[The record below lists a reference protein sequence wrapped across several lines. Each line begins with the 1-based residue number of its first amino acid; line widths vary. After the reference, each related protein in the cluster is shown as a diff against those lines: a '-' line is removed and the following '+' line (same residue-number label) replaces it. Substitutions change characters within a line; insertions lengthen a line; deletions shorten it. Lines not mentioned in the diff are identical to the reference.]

1 MKYYH
6 IVYNSSQRTQDGSAG
21 LGIRT
26 YTKGTPKDYMNLLKD
41 NEFFNYTSGDL
52 LQPSPKVLM
61 EDGKIILN
69 YPATYRFAKLYSAET
84 GKVIYVLSR
93 TVSVGFDYP
102 YYVKFVAARV
112 DNFVTDAYVF
122 EEPPTTEVFEI
133 LYENAKQG
141 SVSFIPRDRVPSPE
155 NEEMRSLSLGEMALL
170 EEEEKSFACQGL
182 KQVSELAFELLF
194 AYIESCRQRLPL
206 LVKCSA
212 TDAPSLMAD
221 LIRLLPDEMKKE
233 AFFYTNYQL
242 EGVKEGYKVFFV
254 NEHYKYDY
262 ESTGQYYVFD
272 ITQNTK
278 VNTDESGAYR
288 EEWKQLFYGGNQDE
302 YLKRL
307 IWVMSPAYELVR
319 GKSTATKHVFFDYIV
334 DQKSFNFNHVFNGDE
349 ELLTSLKDYF
359 AKDRKHQQ
367 LFDKQL
373 EAYLVSD
380 RIKGSDLL
388 TLLKFVDKLESK
400 GFNLNEVVA
409 NSKKAVSVKLLETPE
424 TLKTALENLGIE
436 KLGKYFDKQ
445 VFEGKKAYLEAEELK
460 KEWHKIYKYFYP
472 VAEQNDH
479 VRILSKMLS
488 LNLPESV
495 VDEVLKGFNI
505 SDIQLCDCFA
515 EVAKRDASE
524 IDIPYKRIK
533 DILDNQERKHL
544 ELPNPDLAEK
554 IDKYV
559 LVPLMKDQE
568 RPHGIESCH
577 ELMQLLGGKFNE
589 QNASALVERA
599 LKIDTSQS
607 ASLLFY
613 KGLPYIKEKDVETF
627 VNQLVNNVKHE
638 RIEFYEKVNRHPF
651 KVQLLAAY
659 FKKNGENKKTV
670 EKLRKDGKLNLS
682 DAEFDDLMHKLVSPS
697 KSDGSNDSDD
707 APNKMMVW
715 LKRLI
720 VPVVVALLIV
730 GYFVFLRHPKTQDQT
745 LLKLEVY
752 SPLADEEI
760 IVKKYIRGLTSESEV
775 PKGSNVGDI
784 YADSVKGKE
793 GVVYFKVVAEEK
805 MIDNTEQL
813 DEQVSDSL
821 KPEGQQLELQQAE
834 DGQEESSPEAQQSE
848 EVG

>member
-21 LGIRT
+21 LGVRT
-26 YTKGTPKDYMNLLKD
+26 YTKGTPKEYINLLKD
-41 NEFFNYTSGDL
+41 DEFFNYNSGDL
-52 LQPSPKVLM
+52 SQPSPKALM

-69 YPATYRFAKLYSAET
+69 YPATYRFAKLFSAET

-112 DNFVTDAYVF
+112 DNFVTDAFVF
-122 EEPPTTEVFEI
+122 EDFPTDKTFEI
-133 LYENAKQG
+133 LYENPAPGNQC
-141 SVSFIPRDRVPSPE
+141 FIPRDRVPSSE
-155 NEEMRSLSLGEMALL
+155 NHEMQTLSLGEMGLL
-170 EEEEKSFACQGL
+170 EDEEKSFACQELG
-182 KQVSELAFELLF
+182 QVSELSFELLF
-194 AYIESCRQRLPL
+194 AYIESCRLRLPL

-212 TDAPSLMAD
+212 TDAPVLMAD
-221 LIRLLPDEMKKE
+221 LIRLLPDEMQKE
-233 AFFYTNYQL
+233 TFFYTNYQL

-262 ESTGQYYVFD
+262 ESTGQFYVFD
-272 ITQNTK
+272 MTQNTK
-278 VNTDESGAYR
+278 VATDESGTFR
-288 EEWKQLFYGGNQDE
+288 EEWKRLFNDDNKDE

-307 IWVMSPAYELVR
+307 KWVLSPAYEMVR
-319 GKSTATKHVFFDYIV
+319 GKSEATKHLFFDYMV

-349 ELLTSLKDYF
+349 ELLTALKDYF
-359 AKDRKHQQ
+359 AKDRSHQQ
-367 LFDKQL
+367 LFDKHL
-373 EAYLVSD
+373 EAYLTSD
-380 RIKGSDLL
+380 RIKGNDLL
-388 TLLKFVDKLESK
+388 SLLKFVDKLESK

-409 NSKKAVSVKLLETPE
+409 YSKKAVSGKLLETPQE
-424 TLKTALENLGIE
+424 LKAALESIGIE
-436 KLGKYFDKQ
+436 KLGKHFDKQ

-460 KEWHKIYKYFYP
+460 KEWPKIYKYFYP
-472 VAEQNDH
+472 VSEQNDYAK
-479 VRILSKMLS
+479 ILAKMLS
-488 LNLPESV
+488 LNLSESV
-495 VDEVLKGFNI
+495 VDEVIKGFNI
-505 SDIQLCDCFA
+505 SDIQLCDCLA

-544 ELPNPDLAEK
+544 ELPKPDLAEK

-559 LVPLMKDQE
+559 LAPLMKDQE
-568 RPHGIESCH
+568 RPNGIESCH

-589 QNASALVERA
+589 QNAAALVARA

-613 KGLPYIKEKDVETF
+613 KGLPYIKEKDVDAF

-638 RIEFYEKVNRHPF
+638 RIEFYDKVNRHPL

-659 FKKNGENKKTV
+659 FKKNGDNKKTI
-670 EKLRKDGKLNLS
+670 EKLRKDGILNLS
-682 DAEFDDLMHKLVSPS
+682 DAEFADLLHKIASSKAEGCNDTDDTT
-697 KSDGSNDSDD
+697 NT
-707 APNKMMVW
+707 MMVW

-720 VPVVVALLIV
+720 APIVAVLLVV
-730 GYFVFLRHPKTQDQT
+730 GYFVFLRQPKTQEQT

-752 SPLADEEI
+752 SPVADEEI
-760 IVKKYIRGLTSESEV
+760 IVKGFINGLTSDSEV

-793 GVVYFKVVAEEK
+793 AVVYFKVVAEQKAEPSEQMEK
-805 MIDNTEQL
+805 QDT
-813 DEQVSDSL
+813 V
-821 KPEGQQLELQQAE
+821 LQQKE
-834 DGQEESSPEAQQSE
+834 EPIIEEQELSEEQQSE
-848 EVG
+848 EKG

>member
-21 LGIRT
+21 LGVRT
-26 YTKGTPKDYMNLLKD
+26 YTKGTPKEYINLLKD
-41 NEFFNYTSGDL
+41 DEFFNYNSGDL
-52 LQPSPKVLM
+52 SQPSPKALM

-69 YPATYRFAKLYSAET
+69 YPATYRFAKLFSAET

-112 DNFVTDAYVF
+112 DNFVTDAFVF
-122 EEPPTTEVFEI
+122 EDFPTDKTFEI
-133 LYENAKQG
+133 LYENPAPGNQC
-141 SVSFIPRDRVPSPE
+141 FIPRDRVPSPE
-155 NEEMRSLSLGEMALL
+155 NHEMQTLSLGEMGLL
-170 EEEEKSFACQGL
+170 EDEEKSFVCQELG
-182 KQVSELAFELLF
+182 QVSELSFELLF
-194 AYIESCRQRLPL
+194 AYIESCRLRLPL

-221 LIRLLPDEMKKE
+221 LIRLLPAEMQKE
-233 AFFYTNYQL
+233 TFFYTNYQL

-272 ITQNTK
+272 MTQNAK
-278 VNTDESGAYR
+278 VATDESGTYR
-288 EEWKQLFYGGNQDE
+288 EEWRRLFHDNNKDE

-307 IWVMSPAYELVR
+307 KWVLSPAYEMVR
-319 GKSTATKHVFFDYIV
+319 GKSEATKHLFFDYMV

-349 ELLTSLKDYF
+349 ELLTALKDYF
-359 AKDRKHQQ
+359 AKDRSHQQ
-367 LFDKQL
+367 LFDKHL
-373 EAYLVSD
+373 EAYLTSD
-380 RIKGSDLL
+380 RIKGNDLL
-388 TLLKFVDKLESK
+388 SLLKFVDKLESK

-409 NSKKAVSVKLLETPE
+409 YSKKAVSGKLLETPQE
-424 TLKTALENLGIE
+424 LKAALESIGIE
-436 KLGKYFDKQ
+436 KLGKHFDKQ

-460 KEWHKIYKYFYP
+460 KEWPKIYKYFYP
-472 VAEQNDH
+472 VSEQNDYAK
-479 VRILSKMLS
+479 ILAKMLS
-488 LNLPESV
+488 LNLSESV
-495 VDEVLKGFNI
+495 VDEVIKGFNI
-505 SDIQLCDCFA
+505 SDIQLCDCLA

-544 ELPNPDLAEK
+544 ELPKPDLAEK

-559 LVPLMKDQE
+559 LAPLMKDQE
-568 RPHGIESCH
+568 RPNGIESCH

-589 QNASALVERA
+589 QNAAALVARA

-613 KGLPYIKEKDVETF
+613 KGLPYIKEKDVDAF

-638 RIEFYEKVNRHPF
+638 RIEFYDKVNRHPL

-659 FKKNGENKKTV
+659 FKKNGDNKKTV

-682 DAEFDDLMHKLVSPS
+682 DAEFTDLLHKLTPS
-697 KSDGSNDSDD
+697 SKADGSSNSND
-707 APNKMMVW
+707 ATNTILVW
-715 LKRLI
+715 LKRLA
-720 VPVVVALLIV
+720 PVVAVLLIV
-730 GYFVFLRHPKTQDQT
+730 GYFVFLRHPKTQDQK

-752 SPLADEEI
+752 SPVADE
-760 IVKKYIRGLTSESEV
+760 IVHVKEYINGITAESEV
-775 PKGSNVGDI
+775 PEGSKEGDI
-784 YADSVKGKE
+784 YADSVKDKNA
-793 GVVYFKVVAEEK
+793 VVYFKVVVEQKAEPSEQMEKQDTTLQQMEEPINEEQELAEEK
-805 MIDNTEQL
+805 
-813 DEQVSDSL
+813 
-821 KPEGQQLELQQAE
+821 
-834 DGQEESSPEAQQSE
+834 QSE
-848 EVG
+848 EIG

>member
-21 LGIRT
+21 LGVRT
-26 YTKGTPKDYMNLLKD
+26 YTKGTPKEYINLLKD
-41 NEFFNYTSGDL
+41 DEFFNYNSGDL
-52 LQPSPKVLM
+52 SQPSPKALM

-69 YPATYRFAKLYSAET
+69 YPATYRFAKLFSAET

-122 EEPPTTEVFEI
+122 EEPPTAEVFEI
-133 LYENAKQG
+133 LYENPRHG

-155 NEEMRSLSLGEMALL
+155 NEEMRTLSLGEMALL
-170 EEEEKSFACQGL
+170 EEEEKPFSCQAL
-182 KQVSELAFELLF
+182 NQVSELAFELLF
-194 AYIESCRQRLPL
+194 AYIESLRLHLPL
-206 LVKCSA
+206 LVKCA
-212 TDAPSLMAD
+212 ANDAPVLMAD
-221 LIRLLPDEMKKE
+221 LMRLLPDEMQKE

-272 ITQNTK
+272 MTQNNK
-278 VNTDESGAYR
+278 VNTDESGTYR
-288 EEWKQLFYGGNQDE
+288 EEWKQLFCGGNQDE

-307 IWVMSPAYELVR
+307 IWVMSPAYEMVR
-319 GKSTATKHVFFDYIV
+319 GKSEATKHLFFDYMV

-359 AKDRKHQQ
+359 AKDRSHQQ
-367 LFDKQL
+367 LFDKHL
-373 EAYLVSD
+373 EAYLTSD
-380 RIKGSDLL
+380 RIKGNDLL
-388 TLLKFVDKLESK
+388 SLLKFVDKLESK

-409 NSKKAVSVKLLETPE
+409 YSKKAVSDKLLETPQE
-424 TLKTALENLGIE
+424 LKAALESIGIE
-436 KLGKYFDKQ
+436 KLGKHFDKQ
-445 VFEGKKAYLEAEELK
+445 VFEGKKVYLEAEELK
-460 KEWHKIYKYFYP
+460 KEWPKIYKCFYP
-472 VAEQNDH
+472 ISEQNDYAK
-479 VRILSKMLS
+479 ILSKMLS
-488 LNLPESV
+488 LNLSESV
-495 VDEVLKGFNI
+495 VDEVIKGFGI

-533 DILDNQERKHL
+533 DILENQERKHL

-559 LVPLMKDQE
+559 LIPLMKDQE
-568 RPHGIESCH
+568 RPNGIESCH

-589 QNASALVERA
+589 QNAASLVARA
-599 LKIDTSQS
+599 LNIDTSQS

-613 KGLPYIKEKDVETF
+613 KGLPYIKGKDVDAF

-638 RIEFYEKVNRHPF
+638 RIEFYDKVNRHPF

-659 FKKNGENKKTV
+659 FKKNGDNKKTI

-682 DAEFDDLMHKLVSPS
+682 DAEYDELVYKLASPS
-697 KSDGSNDSDD
+697 KSDGSNDSYD
-707 APNKMMVW
+707 ASNKMMVW

-720 VPVVVALLIV
+720 VPVVAVLLVV
-730 GYFVFLRHPKTQDQT
+730 GFFVFFHHSSKDVTV
-745 LLKLEVY
+745 LKLEAFT
-752 SPLADEEI
+752 PTEK
-760 IVKKYIRGLTSESEV
+760 VKIKAVIDGMTIESEV
-775 PKGSNVGDI
+775 PKDAKVGDVYSNKI
-784 YADSVKGKE
+784 E
-793 GVVYFKVVAEEK
+793 GQENINYFKVVAEKKEAEPEK
-805 MIDNTEQL
+805 AQPSENQKKTE
-813 DEQVSDSL
+813 EQPQNRPSEE
-821 KPEGQQLELQQAE
+821 PQNEEQQQDQ
-834 DGQEESSPEAQQSE
+834 SPEEQQTE
-848 EVG
+848 EIG

>member
-1 MKYYH
+1 
-6 IVYNSSQRTQDGSAG
+6 
-21 LGIRT
+21 
-26 YTKGTPKDYMNLLKD
+26 MNLLKD
-41 NEFFNYTSGDL
+41 NEFFNYTSGNL

-122 EEPPTTEVFEI
+122 EEPPTAEIFEI
-133 LYENAKQG
+133 LYENPRQG

-170 EEEEKSFACQGL
+170 EEEEKPFSCQGL

-233 AFFYTNYQL
+233 VFFYTNYQL

-262 ESTGQYYVFD
+262 ESTGQYYVLD
-272 ITQNTK
+272 VTQNAK
-278 VNTDESGAYR
+278 VITDESKTYR
-288 EEWKQLFYGGNQDE
+288 EEWKKFVDTGNREE
-302 YLKRL
+302 YLKSL
-307 IWVMSPAYELVR
+307 KWVLSPAYEWVR
-319 GKSTATKHVFFDYIV
+319 GKKDSTKQVFYNYLV
-334 DQKSFNFNHVFNGDE
+334 DPKSFNFNQVFYGDD
-349 ELLTSLKDYF
+349 ELLTSLSDYF
-359 AKDRKHQQ
+359 AKDRNNQQ
-367 LFDKQL
+367 LFDKHL
-373 EAYLVSD
+373 GVNLVHD
-380 RIKGSDLL
+380 QVKGNNWLSLL
-388 TLLKFVDKLESK
+388 QFVDKLESK
-400 GFNLNEVVA
+400 GFNLKEVVSNA
-409 NSKKAVSVKLLETPE
+409 KKGVSCKLLESPE
-424 TLKTALENLGIE
+424 VLKNAIDSLGI
-436 KLGKYFDKQ
+436 KSLDKYIVKEI
-445 VFEGKKAYLEAEELK
+445 FEGRKDYLETDELK
-460 KEWHKIYKYFYP
+460 KEWPKTYKYFYP
-472 VAEQNDH
+472 DSEQNDYAK
-479 VRILSKMLS
+479 ILSKMLS
-488 LNLPESV
+488 LNLSESV
-495 VDEVLKGFNI
+495 VNEVIKGFGI

-533 DILDNQERKHL
+533 DILDNQERNHL

-599 LKIDTSQS
+599 LKIDTGQS

-613 KGLPYIKEKDVETF
+613 KGFPYIKEKDVETF

-638 RIEFYEKVNRHPF
+638 RIEFYEKVNRHPL

-659 FKKNGENKKTV
+659 FKKNGENKKIV

-682 DAEFDDLMHKLVSPS
+682 DAEFDDLVNKLASPS
-697 KSDGSNDSDD
+697 KSDGSNDSDE

-752 SPLADEEI
+752 SPLTDEDI
-760 IVKKYIRGLTSESEV
+760 IVKRFINGLTPESEV

-784 YADSVKGKE
+784 YADSVNEKE
-793 GVVYFKVVAEEK
+793 GIAYFKVVTEEK

-821 KPEGQQLELQQAE
+821 KPEGQQLKLQQTE
-834 DGQEESSPEAQQSE
+834 DGQEESSPEFQQSE

>member
-6 IVYNSSQRTQDGSAG
+6 LIYNSSQRTQDGSAG

-26 YTKGTPKDYMNLLKD
+26 YTRGMPQEYMHLLNE
-41 NEFFNYTSGDL
+41 NEFFNYSSGSL
-52 LQPSPKVLM
+52 NQPSPKVLL

-69 YPATYRFAKLYSAET
+69 YPATYRFDKLFSAVT
-84 GKVIYVLSR
+84 GKDIYVLSR
-93 TVSVGFDYP
+93 AVSVGFDYP

-112 DNFVTDAYVF
+112 DNFITDVYVF
-122 EEPPTTEVFEI
+122 EEFPTAKTFDI
-133 LYENAKQG
+133 LYENPAPGNQC
-141 SVSFIPRDRVPSPE
+141 FIPRNRVPSPE
-155 NEEMRSLSLGEMALL
+155 NDEMRTLSLGEMELL
-170 EEEEKSFACQGL
+170 EDEEKSFACQELG
-182 KQVSELAFELLF
+182 QVTELAFELLF

-272 ITQNTK
+272 ITQNNK
-278 VNTDESGAYR
+278 VNTDESGTYR
-288 EEWKQLFYGGNQDE
+288 EEWKQLFYGGNQDG

-319 GKSTATKHVFFDYIV
+319 GKSTATKHVFFDYMV

-359 AKDRKHQQ
+359 AKDRSHQQ
-367 LFDKQL
+367 LFDKHL
-373 EAYLVSD
+373 EAYLTSD
-380 RIKGSDLL
+380 RIKGNDLL
-388 TLLKFVDKLESK
+388 SLLKFVDKLESK

-409 NSKKAVSVKLLETPE
+409 YSKKAVSDKLLETPE
-424 TLKTALENLGIE
+424 ALKTALDSLGIE
-436 KLGKYFDKQ
+436 KLDKYFEKQ

-472 VAEQNDH
+472 VAEQKDY
-479 VRILSKMLS
+479 VRIMSKMLS

-495 VDEVLKGFNI
+495 VDEVIKGFGI
-505 SDIQLCDCFA
+505 SDIQLCDCLA

-533 DILDNQERKHL
+533 DILDNQERKHF
-544 ELPNPDLAEK
+544 ELPKPDLAEK
-554 IDKYV
+554 IDKYI
-559 LVPLMKDQE
+559 LAPLMKDQE
-568 RPHGIESCH
+568 RPNGIESCH

-589 QNASALVERA
+589 QNAAALVERA
-599 LKIDTSQS
+599 LKIGTSQS

-613 KGLPYIKEKDVETF
+613 KGLPYIRGNDVDAF

-638 RIEFYEKVNRHPF
+638 RAEFYSKLNGHPY
-651 KVQLLAAY
+651 KLQLLAAY
-659 FKKNGENKKTV
+659 FTKNGDGKKAI
-670 EKLRKDGKLNLS
+670 EKLRKEGKLNLT
-682 DAEFDDLMHKLVSPS
+682 DDEFEELVSKLSSSS
-697 KSDGSNDSDD
+697 KADGGKDPNGAS
-707 APNKMMVW
+707 NKMKVW
-715 LKRLI
+715 LNRLI
-720 VPVVVALLIV
+720 APVVAVLLIV
-730 GYFVFLRHPKTQDQT
+730 CYFVFMRHPNTQDQT

-760 IVKKYIRGLTSESEV
+760 IVKKFIRGLTSESEV

-793 GVVYFKVVAEEK
+793 GVAYFKVVAEQKAEPSEQKEK
-805 MIDNTEQL
+805 QDTVMQQME
-813 DEQVSDSL
+813 DSL
-821 KPEGQQLELQQAE
+821 NEEQEL
-834 DGQEESSPEAQQSE
+834 SE
-848 EVG
+848 EQPSEEIG

>member
-21 LGIRT
+21 LGVRT
-26 YTKGTPKDYMNLLKD
+26 YTKGTPKEYINLLKD
-41 NEFFNYTSGDL
+41 DEFFNYNSGDL
-52 LQPSPKVLM
+52 SQPSPKALM

-69 YPATYRFAKLYSAET
+69 YPATYRFAKLFSAET

-112 DNFVTDAYVF
+112 DNFVTDAFVF
-122 EEPPTTEVFEI
+122 EDFPTDKTFEI
-133 LYENAKQG
+133 LYENPAPGNQC
-141 SVSFIPRDRVPSPE
+141 FIPRDRVPSPE
-155 NEEMRSLSLGEMALL
+155 NHEMQTLSLGEMGLL
-170 EEEEKSFACQGL
+170 EDEEKSFACQELG
-182 KQVSELAFELLF
+182 QVSELSFELLF
-194 AYIESCRQRLPL
+194 AYIESCRLRLPL

-212 TDAPSLMAD
+212 TDAPVLMAD
-221 LIRLLPDEMKKE
+221 LIRLLPDEMQKE
-233 AFFYTNYQL
+233 TFFYTNYQL

-262 ESTGQYYVFD
+262 ESTGQFYVFD
-272 ITQNTK
+272 MTQNTK
-278 VNTDESGAYR
+278 VATDESGTFR
-288 EEWKQLFYGGNQDE
+288 EEWKRLFNDDNKDE

-307 IWVMSPAYELVR
+307 KWVLSPAYEMVR
-319 GKSTATKHVFFDYIV
+319 GKSEATKHLFFDYMV

-349 ELLTSLKDYF
+349 ELLTALKDYF
-359 AKDRKHQQ
+359 AKDRSHQQ
-367 LFDKQL
+367 LFDKHL
-373 EAYLVSD
+373 EAYLTSD
-380 RIKGSDLL
+380 RIKGNDLL
-388 TLLKFVDKLESK
+388 SLLKFVDKLESK

-409 NSKKAVSVKLLETPE
+409 YSKKAVSGKLLETPQE
-424 TLKTALENLGIE
+424 LKAALESIGIE
-436 KLGKYFDKQ
+436 KLGKHFDKQ

-460 KEWHKIYKYFYP
+460 KEWPKIYKYFYP
-472 VAEQNDH
+472 VSEQNDYAK
-479 VRILSKMLS
+479 ILAKMLS
-488 LNLPESV
+488 LNLSESV
-495 VDEVLKGFNI
+495 VDEVIKGFNI
-505 SDIQLCDCFA
+505 SDIQLCDCLA

-544 ELPNPDLAEK
+544 ELPKPDLAEK

-559 LVPLMKDQE
+559 LAPLMKDQE
-568 RPHGIESCH
+568 RPNGIESCH

-589 QNASALVERA
+589 QNAAALVARA

-613 KGLPYIKEKDVETF
+613 KGLPYIKEKDVDAF

-638 RIEFYEKVNRHPF
+638 RIEFYDKVNRHPL

-659 FKKNGENKKTV
+659 FKKNGDNKKTI
-670 EKLRKDGKLNLS
+670 EKLRKDGILNLS
-682 DAEFDDLMHKLVSPS
+682 DAEFADLLHKIASSKAEGCNDTDDTT
-697 KSDGSNDSDD
+697 NT
-707 APNKMMVW
+707 MMVW

-720 VPVVVALLIV
+720 APIVAVLLVV
-730 GYFVFLRHPKTQDQT
+730 GYFVFLRQPKTQEQT

-752 SPLADEEI
+752 SPVADEEI
-760 IVKKYIRGLTSESEV
+760 IVKGFINGLTSDSEV

-793 GVVYFKVVAEEK
+793 AVVYFKVVAEQKAEPSEQMEK
-805 MIDNTEQL
+805 QDT
-813 DEQVSDSL
+813 V
-821 KPEGQQLELQQAE
+821 LQQKE
-834 DGQEESSPEAQQSE
+834 EPIIEEQELSEEQQSE
-848 EVG
+848 EKG